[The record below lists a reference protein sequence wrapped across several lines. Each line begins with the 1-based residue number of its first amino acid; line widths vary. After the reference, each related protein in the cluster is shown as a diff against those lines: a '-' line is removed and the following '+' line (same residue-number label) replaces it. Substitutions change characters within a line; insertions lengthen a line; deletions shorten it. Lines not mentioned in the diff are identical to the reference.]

1 MKVNVPVV
9 LGVALLLTGGAAK
22 GLRGQAP
29 TTFIVE
35 SPTMTTGRFMPRD
48 YSPDGRKRFSP
59 PSAGGVSRWGRAN
72 SP

>member
-35 SPTMTTGRFMPRD
+35 SPTMLDGAGRQ
-48 YSPDGRKRFSP
+48 GRSLWCVVDPQGMFSR
-59 PSAGGVSRWGRAN
+59 AGLDEA
-72 SP
+72 